1 MSITLKQAVYMLLS
15 EINQMDDIERD
26 ISEEGMI
33 DEVLYYLA
41 SLSEVC
47 PFKNYAM
54 EEFCP
59 IKDSYI
65 THDCETYKSS
75 LIGKSLNIS
84 CVDYEEEETAFIW
97 EEFIK
102 TAR

>member
-1 MSITLKQAVYMLLS
+1 MEITLKQAVYMLLS

-26 ISEEGMI
+26 ISEEAMI
-33 DEVLYYLA
+33 EEVTYYLA
-41 SLSEVC
+41 SLSATC

-54 EEFCP
+54 EDVCP

-65 THDCETYKSS
+65 THDCEKYKSS
-75 LIGKSLNIS
+75 LIGEFLNIS

-102 TAR
+102 VAE

>member
-26 ISEEGMI
+26 ISEEAMV
-33 DEVLYYLA
+33 EEMLYYLA
-41 SLSEVC
+41 SISPTC

-54 EEFCP
+54 EDMCP
-59 IKDSYI
+59 IAKMGSFSCDEYASN
-65 THDCETYKSS
+65 

-84 CVDYEEEETAFIW
+84 CVDHDEEETAFIW
-97 EEFIK
+97 EKFIK
-102 TAR
+102 VAE